1 MTNLIILVTSKT
13 HEMLLLG
20 VSILKFLD
28 KSFKCLINYNIF
40 HSTPDCLSVYISNC
54 SAILRALGLSKIVDF
69 DNLHLLSLVERCKWD
84 LLSCFAVE
92 KDLVTVLCLRQ
103 TLFCVL

>member
-1 MTNLIILVTSKT
+1 MPNKYS
-13 HEMLLLG
+13 
-20 VSILKFLD
+20 
-28 KSFKCLINYNIF
+28 IF
-40 HSTPDCLSVYISNC
+40 HSTPVCLSVYISNC
-54 SAILRALGLSKIVDF
+54 SAILRALGLSQIVDF